1 MMTLDACPVD
11 YSWIHLDHAVPFVF
25 QLRGVIDPVAA
36 ESDLVILSHDVAKSH
51 DPFNWITRW
60 QIR

>member
-1 MMTLDACPVD
+1 MILDAYPED
-11 YSWIHLDHAVPFVF
+11 YSWIHPDHAVPFVF
-25 QLRGVIDPVAA
+25 QLRAVIGPVAA
-36 ESDLVILSHDVAKSH
+36 ESDLVIVSHDVAKSR